1 VGPPPAAK
9 DEADEEEI
17 DEDEMD
23 AEMHAE
29 AGEDMTKPEI
39 KAHQKAARDDE
50 RLEKKLVRLFR
61 SEQFASIALSF
72 ESSLQFYYSQM
83 MLSRSNQENAQKA
96 SSHRVS
102 PSSLALLSATG
113 QAGREGAP
121 AAAED

>member
-9 DEADEEEI
+9 GEADEEEI

-72 ESSLQFYYSQM
+72 ERSLQFYYSQM

-102 PSSLALLSATG
+102 PSSLALLSAAG

>member
-1 VGPPPAAK
+1 
-9 DEADEEEI
+9 
-17 DEDEMD
+17 MD

-50 RLEKKLVRLFR
+50 RLEKKLVRSFHTFVGTIR
-61 SEQFASIALSF
+61 FYYYHYRTSIIIALSNVHF
-72 ESSLQFYYSQM
+72 SSSQM
-83 MLSRSNQENAQKA
+83 MLSRSNRDNAQKA

-121 AAAED
+121 AAAKD